1 MRIFVIHSL
10 GASEPKMVFNFV
22 FRLEP
27 IFDLMV
33 LAPSTSLEKV
43 VSPLADE
50 ILERSRTP

>member
-1 MRIFVIHSL
+1 
-10 GASEPKMVFNFV
+10 MVFNFV